1 MIMTRKNIL
10 SVKRIVVKIGT
21 SSLILPNGKINLS
34 NIDELAFVLSDL
46 NNKGYEVILV
56 TSGAIGVGLNVLGI
70 DKRPKGIA
78 DQQALAS
85 IGQVELMSLYTQMFR
100 RYSQK
105 VSQLLLTRDVTD
117 FPTSRENAENA
128 LNALLGLG
136 IIPIINEN
144 DAIAVDEMDH
154 QTKFGDNDKLGA
166 IVSKLVNAD
175 LLIMLS
181 DIDGLF
187 DKNPT
192 IYDDAKIFNEIH
204 EITDELRQMAGGA
217 GSRFGTGGMTSKL
230 AAAQI
235 LFENG
240 QEMVLTN
247 GERIREIKEII
258 EGLITQLMRLDYL
271 VSNTLNSSITTIIP
285 IPLTMV

>member
-1 MIMTRKNIL
+1 MTRKNIL
-10 SVKRIVVKIGT
+10 KAQRIVVKIGT

-34 NIDELAFVLSDL
+34 NIDELAFVLSDI

-56 TSGAIGVGLNVLGI
+56 TSGAIGAGLNVLGMNE
-70 DKRPKGIA
+70 RPKDIVQ
-78 DQQALAS
+78 QQALAS

-117 FPTSRENAENA
+117 FPLSSNNAENA
-128 LNALLGLG
+128 LNALLSLG
-136 IIPIINEN
+136 IIPIIN
-144 DAIAVDEMDH
+144 AIAVDEMDH

-166 IVSKLVNAD
+166 IVSKLVDAD

-181 DIDGLF
+181 DIDGLYN
-187 DKNPT
+187 KNPN
-192 IYDDAKIFNEIH
+192 IYDDAKIFKEIH
-204 EITDELRQMAGGA
+204 DITDELRQMAGGA

-230 AAAQI
+230 AAAEI
-235 LFENG
+235 LFENQ

-247 GERIREIKEII
+247 GKRIREIKDIIAGQEIGTYFYQKI
-258 EGLITQLMRLDYL
+258 EKEEDA
-271 VSNTLNSSITTIIP
+271 
-285 IPLTMV
+285 

>member
-1 MIMTRKNIL
+1 MARKNIL
-10 SVKRIVVKIGT
+10 KAQRIVVKIGT
-21 SSLILPNGKINLS
+21 SSLMLPNGKINLS

-46 NNKGYEVILV
+46 NNNGYEVILV
-56 TSGAIGVGLNVLGI
+56 TSGAIGVGLNIL
-70 DKRPKGIA
+70 DREERPKEIA
-78 DQQALAS
+78 QQQALAS

-117 FPTSRENAENA
+117 FPLSSDNAKNA
-128 LNALLGLG
+128 LNALLSLG

-154 QTKFGDNDKLGA
+154 QTKFGDNDKLSA
-166 IVSKLVNAD
+166 IVSKLVGAD

-187 DKNPT
+187 DKNPN
-192 IYDDAKIFNEIH
+192 IYDDAKIFKEVH
-204 EITDELRQMAGGA
+204 EITDELQRIAGGA

-235 LFENG
+235 LFENN

-247 GERIREIKEII
+247 GKRIREIQKIVNGDEIGTYFHKNIEKE
-258 EGLITQLMRLDYL
+258 G
-271 VSNTLNSSITTIIP
+271 
-285 IPLTMV
+285 

>member
-1 MIMTRKNIL
+1 MTRKNIL
-10 SVKRIVVKIGT
+10 KAQRIVVKIGT

-34 NIDELAFVLSDL
+34 NIDELAFVLSDI

-56 TSGAIGVGLNVLGI
+56 TSGAIGAGLNVLGMNE
-70 DKRPKGIA
+70 RPKDIA
-78 DQQALAS
+78 QQQALAS

-105 VSQLLLTRDVTD
+105 VSQLLLTR
-117 FPTSRENAENA
+117 
-128 LNALLGLG
+128 
-136 IIPIINEN
+136 
-144 DAIAVDEMDH
+144 MDH

-166 IVSKLVNAD
+166 IVSKLVGAD

-181 DIDGLF
+181 DIDGLYN
-187 DKNPT
+187 KNPN
-192 IYDDAKIFNEIH
+192 IYDDAKIFKEIH

-230 AAAQI
+230 AAAEI
-235 LFENG
+235 LFDNK

-247 GERIREIKEII
+247 GQRIREIKDIIAGQEI
-258 EGLITQLMRLDYL
+258 GTYFYPK
-271 VSNTLNSSITTIIP
+271 N
-285 IPLTMV
+285 

>member
-1 MIMTRKNIL
+1 MILTRKNIL
-10 SVKRIVVKIGT
+10 KAQRIVVKIGT

-56 TSGAIGVGLNVLGI
+56 TSGAIGVGLNVLGM

-128 LNALLGLG
+128 LNALLALD

-154 QTKFGDNDKLGA
+154 QTKFGDNYKLGA
-166 IVSKLVNAD
+166 IVSKLVHAY

-235 LFENG
+235 LFEND

-247 GERIREIKEII
+247 GERIREIQQII
-258 EGLITQLMRLDYL
+258 EGREIGTYFHQKF
-271 VSNTLNSSITTIIP
+271 
-285 IPLTMV
+285 

>member
-1 MIMTRKNIL
+1 MTRRNIL
-10 SVKRIVVKIGT
+10 KSRRIVIKIGT

-56 TSGAIGVGLNVLGI
+56 TSGAVGVGLNVLEM
-70 DKRPKGIA
+70 DKRPADIA
-78 DQQALAS
+78 TQQALAS

-128 LNALLGLG
+128 LSALLSMN

-166 IVSKLVNAD
+166 IVAKLVDAD

-181 DIDGLF
+181 DIDGLY

-192 IYDDAKIFNEIH
+192 IYDDAQIFREIH
-204 EITDELRQMAGGA
+204 EITDELREMAGGA

-230 AAAQI
+230 SAAQI

-247 GERIREIKEII
+247 GARIREIREIIAGKEI
-258 EGLITQLMRLDYL
+258 GTYFYRK
-271 VSNTLNSSITTIIP
+271 
-285 IPLTMV
+285 

>member
-1 MIMTRKNIL
+1 M
-10 SVKRIVVKIGT
+10 
-21 SSLILPNGKINLS
+21 SLEWIN
-34 NIDELAFVLSDL
+34 V
-46 NNKGYEVILV
+46 
-56 TSGAIGVGLNVLGI
+56 
-70 DKRPKGIA
+70 KGIA

-128 LNALLGLG
+128 LNALLALD

-166 IVSKLVNAD
+166 IVSKLVHAD

-181 DIDGLF
+181 DIDGLLIKIRRF
-187 DKNPT
+187 MMMLKFLMKFMKLLMN
-192 IYDDAKIFNEIH
+192 YAKWLEVP
-204 EITDELRQMAGGA
+204 
-217 GSRFGTGGMTSKL
+217 
-230 AAAQI
+230 
-235 LFENG
+235 
-240 QEMVLTN
+240 VLV
-247 GERIREIKEII
+247 
-258 EGLITQLMRLDYL
+258 L
-271 VSNTLNSSITTIIP
+271 VL
-285 IPLTMV
+285 VG

>member
-1 MIMTRKNIL
+1 
-10 SVKRIVVKIGT
+10 
-21 SSLILPNGKINLS
+21 
-34 NIDELAFVLSDL
+34 
-46 NNKGYEVILV
+46 
-56 TSGAIGVGLNVLGI
+56 
-70 DKRPKGIA
+70 
-78 DQQALAS
+78 
-85 IGQVELMSLYTQMFR
+85 MSLYTQMFR

-258 EGLITQLMRLDYL
+258 EGREIGTYFHQK
-271 VSNTLNSSITTIIP
+271 S
-285 IPLTMV
+285 

>member
-1 MIMTRKNIL
+1 MKAR
-10 SVKRIVVKIGT
+10 RIVVKIGT

-46 NNKGYEVILV
+46 NNRGYEVILV
-56 TSGAIGVGLNVLGI
+56 TSGAIGVGLNVLNMSH
-70 DKRPKGIA
+70 RPKGIA
-78 DQQALAS
+78 QQQALAS

-105 VSQLLLTRDVTD
+105 VAQLLLTRDVTD
-117 FPTSRENAENA
+117 FPTSHENAENA
-128 LNALLGLG
+128 LKALLELD

-166 IVSKLVNAD
+166 IVSKLVGAD

-187 DKNPT
+187 DKNPN
-192 IYDDAKIFNEIH
+192 IYEDAQIFKEVH

-230 AAAQI
+230 SAAEI

-247 GERIREIKEII
+247 GARIREIREIIAGKEI
-258 EGLITQLMRLDYL
+258 GTYF
-271 VSNTLNSSITTIIP
+271 SPTI
-285 IPLTMV
+285 